1 MATAGASSSPVDLSD
16 LDGVDLYGDGADD
29 EEDGGD
35 ETLTYL
41 ACSEGN
47 LAALRFVLEE
57 RTKEK
62 DHQDADG
69 YTPLYIAS
77 KNGHLAVVKYL
88 VEEQHVNFELSDNN
102 GATPLYVACFHG
114 HVEVARYLLDHGA
127 FEAADNDGL
136 TPLYVACK
144 NQHMEVLRELCERR
158 FLSANSGGHVVGP
171 VDSVELQ
178 ARQAQCDKLSKM
190 LESKLEESTRM
201 KLQIQQMQ
209 LLLQQKDD
217 MHAAKMASLKTE
229 LAEAKLCAVT
239 PPDPSAA
246 ANGATDVEI
255 GGAENFD
262 KIMLQMHNWLRA
274 EHSKQQSRSTQLEVL
289 AEIQDR
295 MPYPTTP
302 LQWKSR
308 GHLVPAAKEFELRLP
323 MAAEGTQITYKY
335 WAEGSADIGFR
346 VFRGDNQQPLNSYLR
361 AAANESQ
368 PTSGVVGIPAGVV
381 PVLRWD
387 NTYSWITEKKLSYE
401 VKMCVPVDVTAVRSC
416 LKEKDEIVEGAIEA
430 VAESSKYVADLR
442 QTWRGAAIG
451 AAKLRHTLLTIWGKN
466 ALLRSKCEELG
477 YGKDLDLS
485 KVGLTEAMNS
495 VISTPNAP
503 PENDSPG
510 AISDVTHDLETQAA
524 VLAVSSTPVST
535 PSAASNGFVFV
546 EANAGATLPND
557 TAAANGTAPLM
568 KPLLISGPSGCGK
581 GTMIAKLMKNFPELF
596 GFSVSHTTRPPRPG
610 EIDGKD
616 YHFSTREEVLAQVQ
630 QGLFLEHA
638 DVHGKIY
645 GTSMKS
651 VSDVLQKGKVCI
663 IEIDTQGAKSVKG
676 SSLNPQPNYLFIEP
690 PSMAELES
698 RLRGRGTEKEED
710 IVKRIANAQGEMDY
724 GRSDGAFDK
733 LLKNDDL
740 ERAYAELVTQL
751 VVWYPHLKVRAKF
764 LQEQQGEWLLPIQNG
779 APPAAPAAPAP
790 DVFALVNDTPAPAPA
805 PAPAGTGMD
814 AANWE
819 MSNDSAAATEAPARL
834 AFAREQLVSFYEKH
848 DSSRIHL
855 VERILGEFPLDELAD
870 ILVKKYGE
878 SPLFKA
884 DVAPAR
890 APASNLPPV

>member
-1 MATAGASSSPVDLSD
+1 MATAGASSEPVDLSE

-29 EEDGGD
+29 EEEGGD

-62 DHQDADG
+62 DHQDGDG

-77 KNGHLAVVKYL
+77 KNGHLAVVQYL
-88 VEEQHVNFELSDNN
+88 VEEQHVNFELADNH

-114 HVEVARYLLDHGA
+114 HLEVVRYLLDHGA
-127 FEAADNDGL
+127 IEAADNDGL

-144 NQHMEVLRELCERR
+144 NQHMDVLRELCERR
-158 FLSANSGGHVVGP
+158 FLAAESSGGHVVGP

-178 ARQAQCDKLSKM
+178 ARQAQCDKLAKM
-190 LESKLEESTRM
+190 LEKKLEESTKM

-217 MHAAKMASLKTE
+217 MHAVKMADLKKE
-229 LAEAKLCAVT
+229 LADAKLCAVIPT
-239 PPDPSAA
+239 DPAA
-246 ANGATDVEI
+246 ASGMTDVEI
-255 GGAENFD
+255 GGPENFE

-302 LQWKSR
+302 LKWKSR

-323 MAAEGTQITYKY
+323 VAAEGTQITYKY
-335 WAEGSADIGFR
+335 WAEGNADIGFR
-346 VFRGDNQQPLNSYLR
+346 VFRGDNMQPLNSYLR
-361 AAANESQ
+361 AAAGEAH
-368 PTSGVVGIPAGVV
+368 PTSGMVGIPAGVV

-387 NTYSWITEKKLSYE
+387 NTYSWITEKKLSYVVE
-401 VKMCVPVDVTAVRSC
+401 MCVPVDVAAVKSC
-416 LKEKDEIVEGAIEA
+416 LREKDEIVEGAIEA
-430 VAESSKYVADLR
+430 VNESTKYVNDLR

-451 AAKLRHTLLTIWGKN
+451 AAKLRHTMLTIWGKS
-466 ALLRSKCEELG
+466 ALLRSTCQKLG
-477 YGKDLDLS
+477 HGADLEPVKS
-485 KVGLTEAMNS
+485 GIAEAMAQ
-495 VISTPNAP
+495 IIATPNAP
-503 PENDSPG
+503 PESDSPG
-510 AISDVTHDLETQAA
+510 AIADVDALDGETQEA
-524 VLAVSSTPVST
+524 VLAVASSTPAAT
-535 PSAASNGFVFV
+535 PTAAAAAASTGFVFV
-546 EANAGATLPND
+546 EANVDSAPQAS
-557 TAAANGTAPLM
+557 TASTLM

-610 EIDGKD
+610 EVDGKD
-616 YHFSTREEVLAQVQ
+616 YHFSSREEVLAQVQ
-630 QGLFLEHA
+630 AGLFLEHA

-645 GTSMKS
+645 GTSLKS
-651 VSDVLQKGKVCI
+651 VADVLQQGKVCI
-663 IEIDTQGAKSVKG
+663 IEIDTQGAKSVK
-676 SSLNPQPNYLFIEP
+676 SSALDPQPNYLFIEP

-724 GRSDGAFDK
+724 GRSVGAFDK

-740 ERAYAELVTQL
+740 DRAYAELVEQL
-751 VVWYPHLKVRAKF
+751 VVWYPHLKDN
-764 LQEQQGEWLLPIQNG
+764 QGEWMVPISPGQPKNG
-779 APPAAPAAPAP
+779 APVPN
-790 DVFALVNDTPAPAPA
+790 DVFALVNDTDPAPAPA
-805 PAPAGTGMD
+805 PAPVLAPAP
-814 AANWE
+814 AAPPAAPATTDNWM
-819 MSNDSAAATEAPARL
+819 MSNDSAAATETPANL
-834 AFAREQLVSFYEKH
+834 AFARDQLVRFYEKY
-848 DSSRIHL
+848 DSTRIHL

-878 SPLFKA
+878 APPFKA
-884 DVAPAR
+884 EAAPV
-890 APASNLPPV
+890 PAGMPPV